1 MYPPF
6 QDGPIDGLIVRP
18 LLRLEDSRGWLVE
31 LFRRDELPHDLE
43 PAMAYASLTLPEV
56 SRGPHEHRH
65 QTDLF
70 ACFGPGDLQLFAW
83 DARSESATYGN
94 RMTLLMGS
102 SNPVVVLVPPGVVHG
117 YQNMSNEP
125 ALIFN
130 APNRLFAGE
139 GRREPI
145 DEIRHEDLP
154 DSPFL
159 FD

>member
-1 MYPPF
+1 
-6 QDGPIDGLIVRP
+6 
-18 LLRLEDSRGWLVE
+18 
-31 LFRRDELPHDLE
+31 
-43 PAMAYASLTLPEV
+43 
-56 SRGPHEHRH
+56 
-65 QTDLF
+65 
-70 ACFGPGDLQLFAW
+70 
-83 DARSESATYGN
+83 
-94 RMTLLMGS
+94 MTLLMGS
-102 SNPVVVLVPPGVVHG
+102 SNPVVVLVPPRVVHG
-117 YQNMSNEP
+117 YQNISNEP